1 MTPAG
6 LEPAIPGSV
15 GRCLIHWATGPSG
28 ALLQTQAIRG
38 GHSWACRITTGWCLV
53 TSKFALHPRK
63 PCGPWRCYMM
73 RSVHGSRCSAAMTSG
88 RAPRPWLQQ
97 LSSCARISAG
107 AAWPRWGSS
116 RPPPA
121 PWADAS
127 PIGLSP
133 ALWRTV
139 SYIGFTWCSQLRKED
154 PDRGAAGPCEQTRR
168 ALRRIS
174 SPLHE
179 HGRRSCMTPAGLEPA
194 IPGSVGRCL
203 IHWAAGPPDN
213 LATCGQ
219 VAVYWI
225 STS

>member
-1 MTPAG
+1 MVSG
-6 LEPAIPGSV
+6 HLEA
-15 GRCLIHWATGPSG
+15 RYA
-28 ALLQTQAIRG
+28 
-38 GHSWACRITTGWCLV
+38 
-53 TSKFALHPRK
+53 PRK

-73 RSVHGSRCSAAMTSG
+73 RSVHGSRYSAAMTSG
-88 RAPRPWLQQ
+88 QAPRPWLQQ
-97 LSSCARISAG
+97 LPSCARISAG
-107 AAWPRWGSS
+107 AAWPRWGSN

-179 HGRRSCMTPAGLEPA
+179 HERRSCMTPAGLEPA
-194 IPGSVGRCL
+194 IPDSVGRCL
-203 IHWAAGPPDN
+203 IHWATGPAGALLQTQAIRGGHSWACRIMAGWCP
-213 LATCGQ
+213 
-219 VAVYWI
+219 VA
-225 STS
+225 